1 MSSRAFKRRLF
12 MEHQRLYSMG
22 PKVLLEDLIAGSGG
36 LGPVS
41 VEDIHQTFDPIFVDP
56 SPRSAARGGCEWV
69 P

>member
-1 MSSRAFKRRLF
+1 

-22 PKVLLEDLIAGSGG
+22 LKVLLEDLIAGSGG

-56 SPRSAARGGCEWV
+56 SPRSAARGDASGFLEGRCSLV
-69 P
+69 RGG